1 MVCVMMLYCGHTLSR
16 LKEIR
21 HNRTKQTGFPTIEE
35 GKSMYEELGDLEHI
49 SSFSGLVILLED
61 AILLALVI
69 LVL

>member
-1 MVCVMMLYCGHTLSR
+1 
-16 LKEIR
+16 
-21 HNRTKQTGFPTIEE
+21 
-35 GKSMYEELGDLEHI
+35 MYEELGDLEHI